1 MLKDGMKSI
10 ESNMAKDML
19 ERWYWKYSFNVML
32 GKMVLK
38 VLKVLTAKVEVDG
51 S

>member
-10 ESNMAKDML
+10 ESNTAKDML
-19 ERWYWKYSFNVML
+19 ERWYWKYSIKVML